1 MIVLFGGVS
10 RQQEHFEDL
19 LTGSVVDGK
28 LTTNLVE
35 STGDVPNPRSGHSM
49 VSYGPYVFLFGG
61 IDFIEEAV
69 YNDLY
74 ILDTS
79 KR

>member
-1 MIVLFGGVS
+1 MD
-10 RQQEHFEDL
+10 RQQEHFHDL
-19 LTGSVVDGK
+19 LMGSIVNSK
-28 LTTNLVE
+28 LETKIIDCH
-35 STGDVPNPRSGHSM
+35 GDIPNPRSGHAM

-61 IDFIEEAV
+61 IDFTEEAV

-79 KR
+79 KF